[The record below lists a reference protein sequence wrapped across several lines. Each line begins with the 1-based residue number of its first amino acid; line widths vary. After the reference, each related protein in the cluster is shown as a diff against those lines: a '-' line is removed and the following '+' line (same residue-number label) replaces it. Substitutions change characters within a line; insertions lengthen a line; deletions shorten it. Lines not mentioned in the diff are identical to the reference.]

1 MKQRIEAILRQYR
14 KKRIA
19 AAENIKSSA
28 VLVPL
33 FYHEGQWHILFALR
47 SDEVNFHKGQVCF
60 PGGTCQSGDASLLQT
75 ALRES
80 EEEIGLRAEDVEI
93 LGELDDTITVTSG
106 YIISPFVAVIPYHYP
121 FEVNHREIKQILSV
135 PLAALMDKANF
146 YQGQDVQTSEGETIP
161 MYYYR
166 YREHTVWGA
175 TARIVKHFI
184 ELLNAGGE
192 NLC

>member
-1 MKQRIEAILRQYR
+1 
-14 KKRIA
+14 
-19 AAENIKSSA
+19 

-33 FYHEGQWHILFALR
+33 FYHEGQWHILFTRR

-60 PGGTCQSGDASLLQT
+60 PGGTYQSGDASLLQT

-80 EEEIGLRAEDVEI
+80 EEEIGLKAEDVDI

-106 YIISPFVAVIPYHYP
+106 YIISPFVAVIPYPYP
-121 FEVNHREIKQILSV
+121 FEVNHIEIKQILSI
-135 PLAALMDKANF
+135 PLAVLMAKANF
-146 YQGQDVQTSEGETIP
+146 YQGQGLQTSEGETIP

-166 YREHTVWGA
+166 YGKHTVWGA
-175 TARIVKHFI
+175 SARIVKLFL
-184 ELLNAGGE
+184 ELLNAGSE

>member
-33 FYHEGQWHILFALR
+33 FYHEGQWHILFTRR

-60 PGGTCQSGDASLLQT
+60 PGGTYQSGDASLLQT

-106 YIISPFVAVIPYHYP
+106 YIISPFVAVIPYPYP
-121 FEVNHREIKQILSV
+121 FEVNHIEIKQILSI
-135 PLAALMDKANF
+135 PLAVLMDKANL
-146 YQGQDVQTSEGETIP
+146 YQGQGFQTSESETIP

-166 YREHTVWGA
+166 YGKHTVWGA

-184 ELLNAGGE
+184 ELLNAGSE
-192 NLC
+192 TLY